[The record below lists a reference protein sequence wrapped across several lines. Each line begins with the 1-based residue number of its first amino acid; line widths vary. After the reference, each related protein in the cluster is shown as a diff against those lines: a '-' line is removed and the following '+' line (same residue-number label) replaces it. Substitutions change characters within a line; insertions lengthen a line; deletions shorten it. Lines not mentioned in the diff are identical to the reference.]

1 MVKFA
6 KMLSPMKI
14 GSVEIKNRVVM
25 PAMCMGFG
33 QINGKPTEEL
43 MTYYEERAKGGVGL
57 IIPGVTRIDDITGM
71 AFLNQLS
78 VSRDENIE
86 PLSEFFTRIHKHGA
100 KIFIQL
106 HHPGY
111 QNMNIMIGTGP
122 IMIAID
128 RIFPN
133 FKKLL
138 RKNNVLME
146 RILHKGIGLPVVSPS
161 KVAPCDYNYAKNRAL
176 RKKEIKKIIQ
186 KFIDGA
192 YRVLQAGGDGVE
204 IHAAHGYLL
213 HQFFSPRTNQ
223 RNDEYGGSIENRTRI
238 IREIVHGIKQKCGA
252 DFPITVRISADEG
265 YWDVGSADKKNSGYT
280 IETAIDI
287 AKKIEEY
294 GADALSISSGAYETM
309 NYMIEPVSFDEGWRR
324 KYVQEIRNVVKIPI
338 IAANLIKNPSFTE
351 QLLVEGHQDFV
362 AIGRGNI
369 ADPYFVQKCEQNRE
383 DEVKRCICCLYC
395 IETMSKNALKVQHG
409 DCAVNPKLGLD
420 NSKLSKNGEGR
431 LVVVVGAGVA
441 GLMAAETL
449 LRRGFAVTILEKEK
463 IAGGQL
469 NLAIVPPKKEKLKY
483 CIDDLTHIVRKLGG
497 NIKYETIATKEL
509 INDFSPY
516 AVLVA
521 TGGVAIRP
529 KFIKGVDQKN
539 VYTVTQILDG
549 SVALQN
555 KTIAVI
561 GSGLTGLETSKYL
574 TTNGNKVH
582 IIEMEKEISPGT
594 YMQFTRELIPQLK
607 DAGVSF
613 YPANKLINIIKNKIV
628 LEDTKTKRTT
638 NLNVDYVVLS
648 MGVKPVDNLYDE
660 LKDNHKKVFK
670 IGDASNIGRIGNA
683 VKEAYT
689 VASMV

>member
-1 MVKFA
+1 
-6 KMLSPMKI
+6 
-14 GSVEIKNRVVM
+14 
-25 PAMCMGFG
+25 
-33 QINGKPTEEL
+33 
-43 MTYYEERAKGGVGL
+43 
-57 IIPGVTRIDDITGM
+57 
-71 AFLNQLS
+71 
-78 VSRDENIE
+78 
-86 PLSEFFTRIHKHGA
+86 
-100 KIFIQL
+100 
-106 HHPGY
+106 
-111 QNMNIMIGTGP
+111 
-122 IMIAID
+122 
-128 RIFPN
+128 
-133 FKKLL
+133 
-138 RKNNVLME
+138 
-146 RILHKGIGLPVVSPS
+146 
-161 KVAPCDYNYAKNRAL
+161 
-176 RKKEIKKIIQ
+176 
-186 KFIDGA
+186 
-192 YRVLQAGGDGVE
+192 
-204 IHAAHGYLL
+204 
-213 HQFFSPRTNQ
+213 
-223 RNDEYGGSIENRTRI
+223 
-238 IREIVHGIKQKCGA
+238 
-252 DFPITVRISADEG
+252 
-265 YWDVGSADKKNSGYT
+265 
-280 IETAIDI
+280 
-287 AKKIEEY
+287 
-294 GADALSISSGAYETM
+294 
-309 NYMIEPVSFDEGWRR
+309 
-324 KYVQEIRNVVKIPI
+324 
-338 IAANLIKNPSFTE
+338 
-351 QLLVEGHQDFV
+351 
-362 AIGRGNI
+362 
-369 ADPYFVQKCEQNRE
+369 
-383 DEVKRCICCLYC
+383 
-395 IETMSKNALKVQHG
+395 
-409 DCAVNPKLGLD
+409 
-420 NSKLSKNGEGR
+420 
-431 LVVVVGAGVA
+431 
-441 GLMAAETL
+441 MAAETL